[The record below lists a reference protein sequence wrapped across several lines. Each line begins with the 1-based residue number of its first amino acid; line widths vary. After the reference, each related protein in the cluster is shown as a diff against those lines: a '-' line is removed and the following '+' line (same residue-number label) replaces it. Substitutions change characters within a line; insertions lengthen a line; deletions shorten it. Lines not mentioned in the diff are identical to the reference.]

1 MTRIIH
7 NSGSKGSARPTTH
20 CSILTQCAVYLC
32 QVIDKH
38 SLPGFGAILLVI
50 LDPLLIQS
58 IEEKQSLV
66 QQPKPTS
73 LFKY

>member
-1 MTRIIH
+1 MTRRIH
-7 NSGSKGSARPTTH
+7 SGGSKGGARDTIP
-20 CSILTQCAVYLC
+20 CSILTQCAANLC

-38 SLPGFGAILLVI
+38 SLPGFSATLLVI
-50 LDPLLIQS
+50 LGPLLIQS

-66 QQPKPTS
+66 QQPTS